1 MRIVAVIGFSLIV
14 LGGCAQTP
22 PPANTRN
29 AGYGAAEFD
38 RDQKQ
43 CNAANSK
50 TVVISGYDQTS
61 TVVVDKDKANACLK
75 EKGWQVAG

>member
-1 MRIVAVIGFSLIV
+1 V
-14 LGGCAQTP
+14 
-22 PPANTRN
+22 
-29 AGYGAAEFD
+29 AEFD
-38 RDQKQ
+38 RDRKQ

-50 TVVISGYDQTS
+50 TVVTSGYDQTS